1 MRGGTEQP
9 WTLHRFLGQRNR
21 IPHHGSKDDHR
32 ISSRREE
39 FTEWA
44 ESLGFAAEQVEIAEP
59 GWAWGVLVTDPDEAG
74 IGPAVAAQVA
84 DDKDRVTIQTVL
96 SISPQH
102 KKALLALPEQERE
115 LFASELRAAL
125 HTLHIASSLTITVD
139 QASEE
144 ERDVR
149 VTLADQ
155 LIDGDLTRANF
166 FKALRRLGGASDTT
180 CVMFSRLATRGECS

>member
-1 MRGGTEQP
+1 M
-9 WTLHRFLGQRNR
+9 
-21 IPHHGSKDDHR
+21 
-32 ISSRREE
+32 
-39 FTEWA
+39 
-44 ESLGFAAEQVEIAEP
+44 
-59 GWAWGVLVTDPDEAG
+59 
-74 IGPAVAAQVA
+74 VAAQVA

-102 KKALLALPEQERE
+102 KKALLALPKQERE

-180 CVMFSRLATRGECS
+180 RVMFSRLATRGECS